1 MKIVFINRY
10 FYPDSSATAQMLT
23 ELAEDLDAQG
33 ESVTVITGQANYLA
47 RTSRL
52 PRRDVH
58 KGIEIRRVGSTN
70 FKRHRFWGRLLDCLF
85 FYIAAGWTTLRLK
98 NQDCLVVLSDPPLLS
113 VLAALVKL
121 LKKVRTVCWLQD
133 VFPEIAIRTGII
145 RSGLVAYFLTRLGK
159 WSLKKADRIIVIAR
173 CMERHLLS
181 TGLPANQLI
190 HISNWADGSLIQ
202 PIGREENVFLDE
214 HGLHDRFVVM
224 YSGNLGRV
232 HEFSTVIEMI
242 RRTATCA
249 DMSFCFI
256 GEGYHKSWL
265 QSTAQHEGWKHVLF
279 LPFQPKEQLRFSLSA
294 ADVHLVLLRQGMA
307 GLSVP
312 SKIYGILAC
321 GRPVIFIGPDDCD
334 IAHVVRE
341 AACGHVVRPGDS
353 DGAMEAL
360 LECYRDPSTRA
371 RMGKAGRDYFDRYCD
386 RRIATHRFW
395 QVLQEMN
402 T

>member
-1 MKIVFINRY
+1 MRILFINRY
-10 FYPDSSATAQMLT
+10 FYPDVSATAEMLT
-23 ELAEDLDAQG
+23 QLAEDLDARG
-33 ESVTVITGQANYLA
+33 ESVTVITGRADYL
-47 RTSRL
+47 TGMIEL
-52 PRRDVH
+52 PRTDVH
-58 KGIEIRRVGSTN
+58 KGIEIRRVDGTN
-70 FKRHRFWGRLLDCLF
+70 FGRDRFWGRLLNYLT
-85 FYIAAGWTTLRLK
+85 FYIAAGWTALRLK
-98 NQDCLVVLSDPPLLS
+98 DQDCLVVLSDPPLLS
-113 VLAALVKL
+113 ALAALVKPF
-121 LKKVRTVCWLQD
+121 KTVRTVCWLQD
-133 VFPEIAIRTGII
+133 VFPDIAMTTGVIRN
-145 RSGLVAYFLTRLGK
+145 GLSAYCLKRLGF
-159 WSLKKADRIIVIAR
+159 WSLEKANRIVVIGR

-202 PIGREENVFLDE
+202 PIGREENVFLEE

-265 QSTAQHEGWKHVLF
+265 QSTAQREGWKHVLF
-279 LPFQPKEQLRFSLSA
+279 LHFQPKEQLRFSLSA
-294 ADVHLVLLRQGMA
+294 ADLHLVSLRQGMA

-321 GRPVIFIGPDDCD
+321 GRPVIFIGPEDSEAAYL
-334 IAHVVRE
+334 IRE
-341 AACGHVVRPGDS
+341 AGCGYVVRPGDS

-360 LECYRDPSTRA
+360 LECYRDPATRA
-371 RMGKAGRDYFDRYCD
+371 RMGKVGRDYFERYCD